1 MNNFDIILENY
12 KKYELELAHL
22 GDLSKF
28 SFAELS
34 KQLPQFNNSV
44 ENFGSYFV
52 ASFESAYTILSI
64 RYTIDGK
71 FVRIVDQYWK

>member
-1 MNNFDIILENY
+1 MNNFDIIAD

-28 SFAELS
+28 SFDELS
-34 KQLPQFNNSV
+34 KQLPQFNSSI
-44 ENFGSYFV
+44 ENFGTYLV
-52 ASFESAYTILSI
+52 ASYESAYTVLSI

-71 FVRIVDQYWK
+71 FVKIVDQYWK